1 MRLRHSI
8 PFLCVVAL
16 VVACR
21 HDEKAAKKSADA
33 CEAEKHQLA
42 DFKGSLER
50 CMKETGWPDDVRD
63 TDCTVAPRTTEGL
76 GEAESDD
83 ATPDALKI
91 EVGGTY
97 VLSQGRETVVMNPK
111 PIDDGLRRF
120 RRGATCRVDPE
131 AKVKIVGK
139 RVVHEEG
146 ETYDEYL
153 VRYTRE
159 PSAEA
164 LQPGA
169 TADADALPYECP
181 TGTVFYLDEPDLLE
195 EDEPDP
201 RYDEARKLLD
211 SEKP

>member
-16 VVACR
+16 AVACR
-21 HDEKAAKKSADA
+21 HDEKAAQKSADA
-33 CEAEKHQLA
+33 CEAETRQLA

-50 CMKETGWPDDVRD
+50 CMKETGWPDDVRT
-63 TDCTVAPRTTEGL
+63 TDCPVTTRTTEGL

-83 ATPDALKI
+83 GAPDALKI
-91 EVGGTY
+91 RVGGTY
-97 VLSQGRETVVMNPK
+97 VLSQGREAIVMNPK
-111 PIDDGLRRF
+111 PIDDGIRRF

-131 AKVKIVGK
+131 AKAKIVGK
-139 RVVHEEG
+139 RVVKEDD

-153 VRYTRE
+153 VRYARE
-159 PSAEA
+159 PAAEP
-164 LQPGA
+164 LVPGA
-169 TADADALPYECP
+169 IADADALPYECP

-195 EDEPDP
+195 EDAPDP